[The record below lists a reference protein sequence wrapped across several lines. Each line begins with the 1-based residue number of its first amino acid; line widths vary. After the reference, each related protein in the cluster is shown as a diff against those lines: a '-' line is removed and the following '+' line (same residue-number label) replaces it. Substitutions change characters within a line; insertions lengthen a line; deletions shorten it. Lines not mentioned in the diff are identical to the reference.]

1 MGGATVCLLV
11 AVTPLKNMVQ
21 GILRTCEWG
30 RPEAIPFRKVMVP
43 HSRLPNLHVLE
54 EDIMA
59 RRSKSRGTR
68 QEQALPTVHAHAAGM
83 DIGSTFHVVAV
94 PPDLSPEPVRT
105 SRSFTDDLHR
115 LADWLVELGVTTVAM
130 ESTGMYW
137 MPIFEILEARGLEVL
152 LGNARHVKNVPGRK
166 TDVNDAQWLQQ
177 LHQYGLLRGRFHP
190 AQAWAA
196 LRAYLRHRDC
206 LWEYAAAHMQ
216 PMQKARMQMKLQRH
230 HVVSDLTG
238 VTGRKIVRVIVAGN
252 HDPAALASYRDVR
265 CTASAETVRAALAG
279 HYRREHVFALQ
290 QALELYDSYQAKIVA
305 CDQEIEATLA
315 AFEDGAEALDALP
328 AARYQTRQANEPKF
342 PVREELFRVL
352 GTDLSQVHGFS
363 AYTALT
369 LIGECGA
376 DMSRWPPVKHFT
388 SWLTLAPGNQI
399 SGGKVLSAK
408 TRRSSNRAAKTLRL
422 AAVHVGKTQ
431 TALGAF
437 YRRLAARVG
446 NAKAVT
452 ATARKL
458 AVLFSNALRYG
469 MAYQDPGASYD
480 ESQYRHR
487 LLKGLRRRAKEL
499 GYDLVETT
507 AVEGVS

>member
-1 MGGATVCLLV
+1 
-11 AVTPLKNMVQ
+11 
-21 GILRTCEWG
+21 
-30 RPEAIPFRKVMVP
+30 MVP
-43 HSRLPNLHVLE
+43 HSRLPNLPVLE
-54 EDIMA
+54 EDSMA

-68 QEQALPTVHAHAAGM
+68 QQQALPTVHAHAAGI

-105 SRSFTDDLHR
+105 YRSFTDDLHQ

-130 ESTGMYW
+130 ESTGIYW
-137 MPIFEILEARGLEVL
+137 IPIFEILEARGVEVL
-152 LGNARHVKNVPGRK
+152 LVNARHVKNVPGRK

-177 LHQYGLLRGRFHP
+177 LHQYGLLRGSFHP

-196 LRAYLRHRDC
+196 LRAYLRHREC
-206 LWEYAAAHMQ
+206 LLEYAAAHIQ
-216 PMQKARMQMKLQRH
+216 HMQKALMQMNLQLH
-230 HVVSDLTG
+230 HVVADLTG
-238 VTGRKIVRVIVAGN
+238 VTGMKIVRAIVAGN

-265 CTASAETVRAALAG
+265 CKASTETVRAALAG
-279 HYRREHVFALQ
+279 NYRREHVFALQ
-290 QALELYDSYQAKIVA
+290 QALELYDSYQAKIEA
-305 CDQEIEATLA
+305 CDQEIEATFA
-315 AFEDGAEALDALP
+315 SFEDGAEALDALP
-328 AARYQTRQANEPKF
+328 AARYKTRQANEPKF

-352 GTDLSQVHGFS
+352 GTDLSQVHGLS
-363 AYTALT
+363 AYTALK

-376 DMSRWPPVKHFT
+376 DMSRWPTVKHFT
-388 SWLTLAPGNQI
+388 SWLTLAPGNKI
-399 SGGKVLSAK
+399 SGGKVLSTK

-422 AAVHVGKTQ
+422 AAVNVGKTQ

-446 NAKAVT
+446 KAKAVT

-458 AVLFSNALRYG
+458 AVLFYNTLRYG
-469 MAYQDPGASYD
+469 MTYQDPGASYY
-480 ESQYRHR
+480 EEQYRCR

-499 GYDLVETT
+499 GYELVETT